1 MLATEWSLTTD
12 FLVVK
17 LVIGL
22 GNPGIKYK
30 GTRHNIGF
38 DVVGELA
45 RRFAAGAKQEKFQAE
60 YHEVIISS
68 EKVLLITP
76 LTFMNLSG
84 ESVWQFVRFYRIE
97 PSELVVICDDMNLP
111 VGQLRWRSSG
121 SAGGQKGL
129 SDIIRRL
136 GHEEFPRLRIGI
148 DRPSGKMDV
157 TSWVLGKFR
166 EEELAGFHLAIA
178 RAADSIEKWVRDGI
192 QNTMSEFNR
201 RLPEG

>member
-1 MLATEWSLTTD
+1 M
-12 FLVVK
+12 K

-22 GNPGIKYK
+22 GNPGLKYN

-38 DVVGELA
+38 DVAGELA
-45 RRFAAGAKQEKFQAE
+45 RRFATGTKQEKFQAE
-60 YHEVIISS
+60 YHEAMIQS

-84 ESVWQFVRFYRIE
+84 ESVWQFVRFYRTE
-97 PSELVVICDDMNLP
+97 PVDLVVVCDDMNLP
-111 VGQLRWRSSG
+111 VGQLRWRPSG

-136 GHEEFPRLRIGI
+136 GHEDFPRLRIGI
-148 DRPSGKMDV
+148 GRPPGKMDV

-166 EEELAGFHLAIA
+166 EDEMSEFHLAVV

-192 QNTMSEFNR
+192 ENTMNEFNR
-201 RLPEG
+201 RPSEG